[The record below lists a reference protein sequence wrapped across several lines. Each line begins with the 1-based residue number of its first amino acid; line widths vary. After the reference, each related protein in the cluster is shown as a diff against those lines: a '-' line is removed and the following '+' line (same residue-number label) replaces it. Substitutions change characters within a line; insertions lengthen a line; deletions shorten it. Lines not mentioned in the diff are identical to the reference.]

1 MKILWENPNKTVV
14 DHLQILVFHCIMG
27 ANTFIKEIYMTSKQR
42 AYLRGLANPLTAI
55 FQIGKNGLNDNLIKQ
70 VDDALEARELIK
82 LSVLETAPD
91 DNRTLAEALATST
104 NSVLVQVVGNK
115 ITLYRTKKKNS
126 KIQLP
131 EGR

>member
-1 MKILWENPNKTVV
+1 
-14 DHLQILVFHCIMG
+14 
-27 ANTFIKEIYMTSKQR
+27 MTSKQR

-55 FQIGKNGLNDNLIKQ
+55 LQVGKNGLNDNLIKQ
-70 VDDALEARELIK
+70 VEDALEARELIK
-82 LSVLETAPD
+82 LSVLETAPE
-91 DNRTLAEALATST
+91 DNRTIAETLASST

-115 ITLYRTKKKNS
+115 ITLYRAKKKNP